1 MLDKDG
7 MNTERRIV
15 AGTSLSL
22 DLRPANIGPGTG
34 VPEVCTD
41 VPEIL
46 AVVVSRQDVAD
57 ILATL
62 GIVRS

>member
-22 DLRPANIGPGTG
+22 DLRPANVSPGTG
-34 VPEVCTD
+34 VPCDD

-46 AVVVSRQDVAD
+46 AVVVSHQDVAD
-57 ILATL
+57 ILETL
-62 GIVRS
+62 GIVRG